1 MHVEA
6 MNRILCILVAAFAVV
21 SVSWVQGLEDA
32 EPCRNWD
39 ISSCEDHQNCTA
51 CVLDL
56 SWAKVNFCVEE
67 EVADKLPDS
76 EWSFISVVKM
86 ALKIDPVTK

>member
-1 MHVEA
+1 
-6 MNRILCILVAAFAVV
+6 MNRLLYILVAAFMLISA
-21 SVSWVQGLEDA
+21 SWAYPGPEDA

-39 ISSCEDHQNCTA
+39 ISSCEDHENCTA

-76 EWSFISVVKM
+76 ELMFKV
-86 ALKIDPVTK
+86 AYPNG